1 MQSGGSQSELFL
13 PPDEDNYEHHG
24 IKNLVIKYDEFGTAL
39 ELDDGLHKES
49 AFYRKHM
56 LDGLLEEFI
65 KRLNEH
71 LEPIKDECKNI
82 DRFSMLLLVIGF
94 FGTALFAS
102 VFGYLV
108 GLYVAFILGSLFII
122 ILALTFYRNNREL

>member
-1 MQSGGSQSELFL
+1 
-13 PPDEDNYEHHG
+13 
-24 IKNLVIKYDEFGTAL
+24 
-39 ELDDGLHKES
+39 
-49 AFYRKHM
+49 M

-71 LEPIKDECKNI
+71 LEPIKDQCKNI

-108 GLYVAFILGSLFII
+108 GLHVAFILGSLFII
-122 ILALTFYRNNREL
+122 ILACTFYRSNRQLQALHKSLMLHMAIIVYIENQNIFLQRGIRA